1 MFNHRPFTAAALAL
15 ATALAGA
22 ALTALPAQAADTGAG
37 LRPAVQLPAVDLPEP
52 ADLPLR
58 DPQPQRAADAVPTDQ
73 FIVGLKNRGGIAS
86 EAAVTAQAARSA
98 AGKLGIA
105 AQYVRGT
112 ATGAQVVKTSKALPG
127 ADANAFLA
135 ALRSSPDVAY
145 AEPDTIVQAAA
156 VAPNDPWYPLQWAL
170 WEDSVGI
177 RAPGAW
183 DYNRGE
189 GAIVA
194 VVDSGITYHSDLAA
208 NVLGGYDMLSNPDW
222 ARDGD
227 GRDPYPQD
235 QGDWSAE
242 GECGAGS
249 PASRSSWHGTHVAG
263 TIAALAN
270 NNDGVSGAA
279 PAAKVLPIRALGS
292 CGGYVS
298 DVADSI
304 IWAAGGAVAGVPAN
318 PNRAHVIN
326 LSLGGVAPC
335 SVTEQNAINFAHDAG
350 TTVVAAAGNGT
361 RPAADVSP
369 ANCQHTIAVAASGP
383 DGARASYSNFGAAVD
398 ITAPGGDMDADYRYG
413 ILSTSNYGSTV
424 RDAEAYEY
432 VEGTS
437 TAAPFVSAVA
447 AMLMS
452 EVGSTY
458 TPDMVEARL
467 KATARPLLGSG
478 CPVGCGAGLL
488 DAAKALALTSADLP
502 ANTVIPAAVT
512 FSDKDGTAD
521 DTFTVP
527 ESQGVEYVRDG
538 NVLPAGP
545 HAGAGNVSIFARSL
559 PGYTLMAGATAQ
571 WSHTYA
577 TTSAPVAGSLIT
589 VTPFRALDTRTSA
602 IVAKDSTV
610 SFQVA
615 GRNGIPAKV
624 SAVVFNLTVAEARS
638 FGFVTAYASGTTRP
652 DASNLN
658 FDKGQIVA
666 NSVTVPVGADG
677 KVTLFNRSAGATHL
691 IADISGY
698 YREGI
703 PTAAGAFQPIAP
715 KRFLDTR
722 STTAVA
728 PDTARAFQVAGAN
741 GLPATVS
748 AVVLN
753 LTVAEAKSFGFVTAY
768 PTGVNRPDASNINFA
783 AGQIIPNSV
792 TIPVGPDGKVM
803 LYNRS
808 NGATHLIADVS
819 GYYLSGTPTAG
830 GTFQPLPAPTR
841 FLDTRSGYPVSPDQ
855 ATSFQA
861 AREHGVP
868 EGAPAMVLNLTVA
881 QATSNGFATAYPMAA
896 TRPDISSVNFDKG
909 QIVANSVTTPIGQFG
924 RVALFNRSA
933 GSTHL
938 IADVSGYFLP
948 G

>member
-1 MFNHRPFTAAALAL
+1 MFNPRPFAAAALTL
-15 ATALAGA
+15 VTVLAGA
-22 ALTALPAQAADTGAG
+22 ALTALPAQATEPPQPSK
-37 LRPAVQLPAVDLPEP
+37 PAAAAE
-52 ADLPLR
+52 LPLR
-58 DPQPQRAADAVPTDQ
+58 DASPQSASAQVPTDQ
-73 FIVGLKNRGGIAS
+73 FIVGLKSRGNIAS

-98 AGKLGIA
+98 AGRVGTA
-105 AQYVRGT
+105 AQYVRAT
-112 ATGAQVVKTSKALPG
+112 ATGAQVVKTGKSLQG
-127 ADANAFLA
+127 ADADTFLA

-145 AEPDTIVQAAA
+145 AEPDTIVQATAT
-156 VAPNDPWYPLQWAL
+156 APNDPGYVSQWSL
-170 WEDSVGI
+170 WDETAGI
-177 RAPGAW
+177 RIPGAW

-189 GAIVA
+189 GAVVA
-194 VVDSGITYHSDLAA
+194 VVDSGITYHSDLTA
-208 NVLGGYDMLSNPDW
+208 NVLAGYDMLSNPDW

-227 GRDPYPQD
+227 GRDPNPQD
-235 QGDWSAE
+235 QGDWSTDNQCE
-242 GECGAGS
+242 PGL

-263 TIAALAN
+263 TIAAVGN
-270 NNDGVSGAA
+270 NSNGIIGAA
-279 PAAKVLPIRALGS
+279 PAAKILPIRAIGP
-292 CGGYVS
+292 CGGYIS

-304 IWAAGGAVAGVPAN
+304 IWAAGGTVSGVPAN
-318 PNRAHVIN
+318 PRRAHVVN
-326 LSLGGVAPC
+326 LSLGGVSDC
-335 SVTEQNAINFAHDAG
+335 SVTEQNAINFAQNAG
-350 TTVVAAAGNGT
+350 TAVVVAAGNSGH
-361 RPAADVSP
+361 PASEISP
-369 ANCQHTIAVAASGP
+369 ANCQNVITVAASGL
-383 DGARASYSNFGAAVD
+383 DGARADYSNYGSAVD
-398 ITAPGGDMDADYRYG
+398 ITAPGGSNMTNENPWTG
-413 ILSTSNYGSTV
+413 IVSTSNFGSTV
-424 RDAEAYEY
+424 PEGEAYELLQ
-432 VEGTS
+432 GTS
-437 TAAPFVSAVA
+437 MAAPHVSAIA
-447 AMLMS
+447 AMLIS

-467 KATARPLLGSG
+467 KATARPLPVA
-478 CPVGCGAGLL
+478 CPEGCGAGLV
-488 DAAKALALTSADLP
+488 DAAKALALTNQDLP

-521 DTFTVP
+521 DTLTVP
-527 ESQGVEYVRDG
+527 EVQGVEYVG
-538 NVLPAGP
+538 FAGSVFPAGI
-545 HAGAGNVSIFARSL
+545 HTGSGTVNVFARSI
-559 PGYTLMAGATAQ
+559 PGYTLMAGANIQ

-589 VTPFRALDTRTSA
+589 VTPFRALDTRTSS

-615 GRNGIPAKV
+615 GRNSIPAKV

-638 FGFVTAYASGTTRP
+638 FGFVTAYASGTARP

-691 IADISGY
+691 LADISGY
-698 YREGI
+698 YREGEV
-703 PTAAGAFQPIAP
+703 TAPGAFKSIEP

-722 STTAVA
+722 SGTAVA

-741 GLPATVS
+741 GLPETVS

-753 LTVAEAKSFGFVTAY
+753 LTVAEAKSNGFVTAY

-792 TIPVGPDGKVM
+792 TVPVGPDGKVM

-830 GTFQPLPAPTR
+830 GTFQPLAAPTR
-841 FLDTRSGYPVSPDQ
+841 FLDTRLFYPLAPDDT
-855 ATSFQA
+855 TSFQA
-861 AREHGVP
+861 AREHGIP
-868 EGAPAMVLNLTVA
+868 AGATAIVMNLTVA
-881 QATSNGFATAYPMAA
+881 QATSNGFVTAFPVGA
-896 TRPDISSVNFDKG
+896 TRPDISSVNFDRG
-909 QIVANSVTTPIGQFG
+909 QIVANSVTTPIFQHGG
-924 RVALFNRSA
+924 VALFNRSA
-933 GSTHL
+933 GITHL

>member
-1 MFNHRPFTAAALAL
+1 MFNPRPFAAAALTL
-15 ATALAGA
+15 VTVLSGA
-22 ALTALPAQAADTGAG
+22 ALTALPAQATEPPQPS
-37 LRPAVQLPAVDLPEP
+37 RPAAVAE
-52 ADLPLR
+52 LPLR
-58 DPQPQRAADAVPTDQ
+58 DPSPQSASTQVPTDQ
-73 FIVGLKNRGGIAS
+73 FIVGLKSRGNIAS

-98 AGKLGIA
+98 AGRVGTA
-105 AQYVRGT
+105 AQYVRAT
-112 ATGAQVVKTSKALPG
+112 ATGAQVVKTGKSLQG
-127 ADANAFLA
+127 ADADTFLA

-145 AEPDTIVQAAA
+145 AEPDTIVQATAD
-156 VAPNDPWYPLQWAL
+156 APNDPGFDLQWGLWDERAGIGAL
-170 WEDSVGI
+170 
-177 RAPGAW
+177 GAW
-183 DYNRGE
+183 DNNRGE
-189 GAIVA
+189 GAVVA
-194 VVDSGITYHSDLAA
+194 VVDSGITYHADLAP
-208 NVLGGYDMLSNPDW
+208 NVLAGYDMLSNPEW

-227 GRDPYPQD
+227 GRDANPQD
-235 QGDWSAE
+235 QGDWAGDGQCE
-242 GECGAGS
+242 AGS

-263 TIAALAN
+263 IIAAVGN
-270 NNDGVSGAA
+270 NNNGITGAA
-279 PAAKVLPIRALGS
+279 PAAKILPIRAIGA
-292 CGGYVS
+292 CGGYIS

-304 IWAAGGAVAGVPAN
+304 IWAAGGTVTGVPAN
-318 PNRAHVIN
+318 PKRANVVN
-326 LSLGGVAPC
+326 LSLGGISDC
-335 SVTEQNAINFAHDAG
+335 SVTEQNAINFAHNAG
-350 TTVVAAAGNGT
+350 TAVVVAAGNSGH
-361 RPAADVSP
+361 PASEISP
-369 ANCQHTIAVAASGP
+369 ANCQNVITVAASGA
-383 DGARASYSNFGAAVD
+383 DGSRAPYSNYGAAVD
-398 ITAPGGDMDADYRYG
+398 VTAPGGDMDADYRYG

-424 RDAEAYEY
+424 PEDEAYEFLQ
-432 VEGTS
+432 GTS
-437 TAAPFVSAVA
+437 MAAPHVSAIA

-458 TPDMVEARL
+458 TPDMVKARI
-467 KATARPLLGSG
+467 KATARPLPVA
-478 CPVGCGAGLL
+478 CPEGCGAGLV
-488 DAAKALALTSADLP
+488 DAAKALALSAADLP
-502 ANTVIPAAVT
+502 AKTVIPAAVT
-512 FSDKDGTAD
+512 FSDMDGTAD
-521 DTFTVP
+521 DTLTVP
-527 ESQGVEYVRDG
+527 EVQGVEYVRDG
-538 NVLPAGP
+538 SVLAAGV
-545 HAGAGNVSIFARSL
+545 HAGSGTITVSARAVA
-559 PGYTLMAGATAQ
+559 GYTLMAGATAE
-571 WSHTYA
+571 WTHKFA
-577 TTSAPVAGSLIT
+577 TSMAPVAGSLIT
-589 VTPFRALDTRTSA
+589 VTPFRALDTRTSS

-638 FGFVTAYASGTTRP
+638 FGFVTAYASGTARP

-677 KVTLFNRSAGATHL
+677 KVTLFNRSAAATHL
-691 IADISGY
+691 IADIAGY
-698 YREGI
+698 YKAGI
-703 PTAAGAFQPIAP
+703 GAEKPTAAGAFQPIAP

-753 LTVAEAKSFGFVTAY
+753 LTVAEARSNGFVTAY

-792 TIPVGPDGKVM
+792 TVPVGPDGKVM

-808 NGATHLIADVS
+808 NGTTHLIADVS

-830 GTFQPLPAPTR
+830 GTFQPLAAPTR
-841 FLDTRSGYPVSPDQ
+841 FLDTRSGYPLLPDT

-896 TRPDISSVNFDKG
+896 TRPDISSVNFDRG
-909 QIVANSVTTPIGQFG
+909 QIVANSVTTPLGQFG

-933 GSTHL
+933 GATHL

>member
-1 MFNHRPFTAAALAL
+1 MFNPRPFAAAALTL
-15 ATALAGA
+15 VTVLAGA
-22 ALTALPAQAADTGAG
+22 ALTALPAQATEPPQ
-37 LRPAVQLPAVDLPEP
+37 PAKPTAAAE
-52 ADLPLR
+52 LPLR
-58 DPQPQRAADAVPTDQ
+58 DPSPRSASAAVPTDQ
-73 FIVGLKNRGGIAS
+73 FIVGLKSRGNIAS

-98 AGKLGIA
+98 AGRVGTA
-105 AQYVRGT
+105 AQYVRAT
-112 ATGAQVVKTSKALPG
+112 ATGAQVVKTGKSLHG
-127 ADANAFLA
+127 AEADTFLA

-145 AEPDTIVQAAA
+145 AEPDTVVQATAT
-156 VAPNDPWYPLQWAL
+156 APNDPGYPSQWNL
-170 WEDSVGI
+170 WDDAAGI
-177 RAPGAW
+177 RVPGAW
-183 DYNRGE
+183 DYNSGE
-189 GAIVA
+189 GAVVA

-208 NVLGGYDMLSNPDW
+208 NVLSGYDMLSNPGW

-227 GRDPYPQD
+227 GRDPNPQD
-235 QGDWSAE
+235 QGDWASDNQCE
-242 GECGAGS
+242 PGF

-263 TIAALAN
+263 TIAAVGN
-270 NNDGVSGAA
+270 NNNGIIGAA
-279 PAAKVLPIRALGS
+279 PAAKILPIRAIGP
-292 CGGYVS
+292 CGGYIS

-304 IWAAGGAVAGVPAN
+304 IWAAGGAVSGVPAN
-318 PNRAHVIN
+318 PRRAHVVN
-326 LSLGGVAPC
+326 LSLGGTAAC
-335 SVTEQNAINFAHDAG
+335 SLTEQNAINFAHNAG
-350 TTVVAAAGNGT
+350 TVVVVAAGNSGQ
-361 RPAADVSP
+361 PAAEISP
-369 ANCQHTIAVAASGP
+369 ANCQNVITVAASGV
-383 DGARASYSNFGAAVD
+383 DGARADYSNYGSAVD
-398 ITAPGGDMDADYRYG
+398 ITAPGGSNMTSENPWTG
-413 ILSTSNYGSTV
+413 IVSTSNFGFTV
-424 RDAEAYEY
+424 PEGEAYELLQ
-432 VEGTS
+432 GTS
-437 TAAPFVSAVA
+437 MAAPHVSAIA

-458 TPDMVEARL
+458 TPDMVKARL
-467 KATARPLLGSG
+467 KATARPLPVA
-478 CPVGCGAGLL
+478 CPEGCGAGLV
-488 DAAKALALTSADLP
+488 DAAKALALTNQDLP
-502 ANTVIPAAVT
+502 AKTVIPAAVT
-512 FSDKDGTAD
+512 FSDKDGTAN
-521 DTFTVP
+521 DTLTVP
-527 ESQGVEYVRDG
+527 EVQGVEYVG
-538 NVLPAGP
+538 FAGSVLPAGT
-545 HAGAGNVSIFARSL
+545 HAGSGTVSVFARSI
-559 PGYTLMAGATAQ
+559 PGYTLMAGANIQ

-577 TTSAPVAGSLIT
+577 TTFAPVAGSLIT
-589 VTPFRALDTRTSA
+589 VTPFRALDTRSSS

-638 FGFVTAYASGTTRP
+638 FGFVTAYASGTARP

-698 YREGI
+698 YREGEV
-703 PTAAGAFQPIAP
+703 TAPGAFKSIAP

-753 LTVAEAKSFGFVTAY
+753 LTVAEAKSNGFVTAY
-768 PTGVNRPDASNINFA
+768 PTGVNRPNASNINFA

-792 TIPVGPDGKVM
+792 TVPVGPDGKVM

-830 GTFQPLPAPTR
+830 GTFQPLAAPTR
-841 FLDTRSGYPVSPDQ
+841 FLDTRSIYPLAPDDT
-855 ATSFQA
+855 TSFQV
-861 AREHGVP
+861 AREHGIP
-868 EGAPAMVLNLTVA
+868 AGATAMVMNLTVA
-881 QATSNGFATAYPMAA
+881 QATSNGFVTAFPVGV
-896 TRPDISSVNFDKG
+896 TRPDISSVNFDRG
-909 QIVANSVTTPIGQFG
+909 QIVANSVTTPILQHGG
-924 RVALFNRSA
+924 VALFNRSA
-933 GSTHL
+933 GVTHL